1 MPAPTTTAVKGGPP
15 LSVAS
20 SQVLQTY
27 RPTASSEK
35 AVCCTSTCGK
45 PGNSCGSGMSV
56 LGEINDNRVE
66 CEHLRAGVEGRA
78 PSPRKVGRGRYSSRW
93 TIPWRL
99 ERSRRY
105 GVVRQIG
112 VIR

>member
-35 AVCCTSTCGK
+35 AVCCTSTCGN
-45 PGNSCGSGMSV
+45 PGNSCGSGMSA
-56 LGEINDNRVE
+56 LREINDYRVE
-66 CEHLRAGVEGRA
+66 SERLKAGVEGEGA
-78 PSPRKVGRGRYSSRW
+78 LHSQSW
-93 TIPWRL
+93 PWPIQRRL
-99 ERSRRY
+99 DTREN
-105 GVVRQIG
+105 QCAN
-112 VIR
+112 